1 LSELRDPDQVMRLV
15 RMGASHPT
23 RLSFMRVLLR
33 GLRRGGWKIDRT
45 EWNVDAA
52 GVGHAVYRAQGQG
65 QTYSLVAFAHDLPDH
80 LRSDRVIAE
89 AWDTTFALMDG
100 EPEAADIERLAANVP
115 RQEAGR
121 VSDREVVLSRAN
133 RSGRLWEHVV
143 DRLAQG
149 QQPDPARIDEVG
161 YLMRTTAVYGSGKF
175 GAADHNAM
183 AGRPLMDGPF
193 RVEMLAVWLIRA
205 FVADLVE
212 HMAACRGGEKAVR
225 LNPDL
230 RRALGIGNAT
240 GLGMAPFLVNH
251 PDLLNNW
258 ITARETAI
266 ARVRALPLA
275 PLPSRDG
282 FAAALA
288 RVQVAAAGWRSS
300 DPVQSAAWDALRR
313 DLVGLA
319 DHVETGVLDGE
330 RPWDALMTW
339 AEEALSLEGQEACA
353 ALILEPHGPLVDDL
367 AETMGADELTRFRI
381 DGQMRLSALSRLL
394 REGFAWALAADFTQ
408 AEAQARFW
416 YVSEAKLEPRL
427 GERQAEPG
435 AHLEQPLGIARA
447 ASALQAELAQ
457 QDPDMR
463 VADFLLPRPEHRR
476 IVRRVQH
483 LEQAPYREIRDNLL
497 AADMRP
503 VDMLRCKL
511 AFFGATN
518 FDPRSDR
525 WLRITMYRGAPYPD
539 ELHDAPEDAWLHHAG
554 AAAREAAE

>member
-1 LSELRDPDQVMRLV
+1 MSEMRDPDQVMRLA

-33 GLRRGGWKIDRT
+33 GLRRGGWTIDRT
-45 EWNVDAA
+45 AWQIDKA
-52 GVGHAVYRAQGQG
+52 GVGHAVYRASGQG
-65 QTYSLVAFAHDLPDH
+65 QTYSLVAFAHDLPDQ

-100 EPEAADIERLAANVP
+100 EPEAADIARLAGNVP
-115 RQEAGR
+115 KQEAGR
-121 VSDREVVLSRAN
+121 VSDRELVLSRAN
-133 RSGRLWEHVV
+133 RSGRLWDHVV
-143 DRLAQG
+143 SRLAEG
-149 QQPDPARIDEVG
+149 QQPDAARIDEVG

-183 AGRPLMDGPF
+183 AGRPVMDGPF
-193 RVEMLAVWLIRA
+193 RVEMLTVWLIRT

-212 HMAACRGGEKAVR
+212 HMAAVRGGTRAVPLDR
-225 LNPDL
+225 DL

-258 ITARETAI
+258 ITAREAAI
-266 ARVRALPLA
+266 AKVRALPLA
-275 PLPSRDG
+275 PLPTRDA
-282 FAAALA
+282 FSAALA
-288 RVQVAAAGWRSS
+288 QAQVAATTWHSA
-300 DPVQSAAWDALRR
+300 DPVQAESWDMLRR
-313 DLVGLA
+313 DLVALSDRVA
-319 DHVETGVLDGE
+319 TGILGDAY
-330 RPWDALMTW
+330 PWDALIRW
-339 AEEALSLEGQEACA
+339 SEGALSLEGQEMCA

-367 AETMGADELTRFRI
+367 AETMGADELTGFRI
-381 DGQMRLSALSRLL
+381 DGTMRLGELSRLL
-394 REGFAWALAADFTQ
+394 RKGFSWALDADFSDEQ
-408 AEAQARFW
+408 SSARFW

-427 GERQAEPG
+427 GERHDEPG
-435 AHLEQPLGIARA
+435 AHLEQPLDIARA
-447 ASALQAELAQ
+447 AVALSKELQ
-457 QDPDMR
+457 SQDPDLI
-463 VADFLLPRPEHRR
+463 VADFLLSFPEHRR
-476 IVRRVQH
+476 ILRRVQA
-483 LEQAPYREIRDNLL
+483 LGDAPYREIRDNLL

-539 ELHDAPEDAWLHHAG
+539 ELYETSEDAWLHHGG
-554 AAAREAAE
+554 ASAQEAAE